1 MEASLERE
9 HSACLENFSRV
20 INTVA
25 TSGLHARGQG
35 PFAKLQWINRVLAKA
50 ERGIAVLRDGECLA
64 ALEMKVDLMRKNEAL
79 ERQMAE
85 AQAAHAAR
93 DATLERRLAEAE
105 AALKQFQL
113 AQAAEAK
120 AAADAAAEAEWAR
133 VASSP
138 EMAVALAQAAQAS
151 QEGAA
156 GAQAS
161 QEGAA
166 GAGAT
171 TDEEMQ
177 DSTGG
182 AESETEAEAE
192 FAPAP
197 APDAAAAAAPAA
209 SAPVGS
215 TGGATTHPR
224 DDEATSPN
232 KNPLKTAKKG
242 VVQHSDS
249 DTTAQQLTFSDEAA
263 AAAPAAAAAAE

>member
-9 HSACLENFSRV
+9 HQACLEGASRV

-25 TSGLHARGQG
+25 TSGLHAIGQG
-35 PFAKLQWINRVLAKA
+35 PEVKLQWIYRVLAKF
-50 ERGIAVLRDGECLA
+50 ERGIAVLRDGDGLA

-79 ERQMAE
+79 ARQMVE
-85 AQAAHAAR
+85 AQAAHAAH
-93 DATLERRLAEAE
+93 DATLELRVAEAE
-105 AALKQFQL
+105 AALEQFQL
-113 AQAAEAK
+113 AAAETK
-120 AAADAAAEAEWAR
+120 AVADMAWAG
-133 VASSP
+133 SP
-138 EMAVALAQAAQAS
+138 EMAAALAQAAQ
-151 QEGAA
+151 EGAA
-156 GAQAS
+156 GAS
-161 QEGAA
+161 A
-166 GAGAT
+166 GAPF

-209 SAPVGS
+209 SAPDGS
-215 TGGATTHPR
+215 TGGATTRPR

-232 KNPLKTAKKG
+232 RGPLKKPS

-249 DTTAQQLTFSDEAA
+249 DPTKQQLTFPDEAA
-263 AAAPAAAAAAE
+263 AAAPAAAAAE

>member
-9 HSACLENFSRV
+9 HQACLEGASRV

-25 TSGLHARGQG
+25 TSGLHALGQG
-35 PFAKLQWINRVLAKA
+35 PEVKLQWIYRVLAKF
-50 ERGIAVLRDGECLA
+50 ERGIAVLRDGDGLA

-79 ERQMAE
+79 ARQIS
-85 AQAAHAAR
+85 AHAAR
-93 DATLERRLAEAE
+93 DATLELRVAEAE
-105 AALKQFQL
+105 AALEQFQL
-113 AQAAEAK
+113 AAAETK
-120 AAADAAAEAEWAR
+120 AVADMAWAG
-133 VASSP
+133 SP
-138 EMAVALAQAAQAS
+138 EMAAALAQAAQ
-151 QEGAA
+151 EGAA
-156 GAQAS
+156 GAS
-161 QEGAA
+161 A
-166 GAGAT
+166 GAPF

-249 DTTAQQLTFSDEAA
+249 DTTKQQLTFSDEAA
-263 AAAPAAAAAAE
+263 AAAPAAAAAAAAE

>member
-25 TSGLHARGQG
+25 TSGLHALGQG
-35 PFAKLQWINRVLAKA
+35 PSSKLQWIYRVLAKF

-85 AQAAHAAR
+85 AQAAHAAH

-105 AALKQFQL
+105 AALEQFQL

-138 EMAVALAQAAQAS
+138 EMAVALAQAAQA
-151 QEGAA
+151 A
-156 GAQAS
+156 

-166 GAGAT
+166 GAGAGAPP

-209 SAPVGS
+209 SAPDGS

-232 KNPLKTAKKG
+232 KGPLKNAKKS

>member
-156 GAQAS
+156 GA
-161 QEGAA
+161 
-166 GAGAT
+166 GAT

-209 SAPVGS
+209 SAPDGS

-249 DTTAQQLTFSDEAA
+249 DTTKQQLTFSDEAA

>member
-1 MEASLERE
+1 VEASLERE
-9 HSACLENFSRV
+9 HQACLEGASRV

-25 TSGLHARGQG
+25 TSGLHAIGQG
-35 PFAKLQWINRVLAKA
+35 PEVKLQWIYRVLAKF
-50 ERGIAVLRDGECLA
+50 ERGIAVLRDGDGLA

-79 ERQMAE
+79 ARQMVE
-85 AQAAHAAR
+85 AQAAHAAH
-93 DATLERRLAEAE
+93 DATLELRVAEAE
-105 AALKQFQL
+105 AALEQFQL
-113 AQAAEAK
+113 AAAETK
-120 AAADAAAEAEWAR
+120 AVADMAWAG
-133 VASSP
+133 SP
-138 EMAVALAQAAQAS
+138 EMAAALAQAAQ
-151 QEGAA
+151 EGAA
-156 GAQAS
+156 GAS
-161 QEGAA
+161 A
-166 GAGAT
+166 GAPF

-249 DTTAQQLTFSDEAA
+249 DTTKQRLTYSDEAA
-263 AAAPAAAAAAE
+263 AAAPPAAAAAPAAE